1 MHLERLPAAAL
12 ALVAGFGL
20 LVVPDVAGAQTAKL
34 YTGSLSIHYFAIDGG
49 GPGGSDIFTA
59 RPLGAFCNPAVS
71 GGTTCDPSATLQV
84 GAPLTGAG
92 TASVT
97 GSSPA
102 SIVLPPLQL
111 DRITSGSLP
120 LRYGGTGYVDTH
132 ASIANATGAL
142 KAGGGPGYSVWSLP
156 PSLSFGGT
164 SVVISP
170 GKNQFGGVMRLL
182 KGAPSGGLGS
192 RGIYSDPS
200 PPYPFFLEFSVPT
213 RGVTLLGGR
222 TSQGLALPTTDT
234 LTSISYYKGVGYPG
248 TTFINEFFVLGWP
261 WTTGT
266 VTVAAFGDSLYHSPL
281 WGTELR
287 RSGYDNR
294 TPHGAGTIQLVAP
307 HLAIWRSI
315 LRREGEVGVL
325 RLQFAPEPGS
335 PLLLLAGASLLV
347 VLYRWRAR

>member
-1 MHLERLPAAAL
+1 MHLERLPAGVL

-20 LVVPDVAGAQTAKL
+20 LVVPDFAGAQTAKM

-49 GPGGSDIFTA
+49 GPSGSDIFTA

-71 GGTTCDPSATLQV
+71 GGTTCDLSATLQI
-84 GAPLTGAG
+84 GAPLTGTG

-102 SIVLPPLQL
+102 SIALPPLQL
-111 DRITSGSLP
+111 GRITSGSLP
-120 LRYGGTGYVDTH
+120 PRYPDGVYVNTH
-132 ASIANATGAL
+132 ASIANATGAFR
-142 KAGGGPGYSVWSLP
+142 AGGGPGYYFGSFPLI
-156 PSLSFGGT
+156 SFGGT
-164 SVVISP
+164 WVAISP
-170 GKNQFGGVMRLL
+170 GENQFGGVMRLL
-182 KGAPSGGLGS
+182 EGASSGGLGS
-192 RGIYSDPS
+192 RGVYSDPS

-213 RGVTLLGGR
+213 RGVTLLGGK
-222 TSQGLALPTTDT
+222 TSQGLAVRTIDT

-248 TTFINEFFVLGWP
+248 TTFANEFIVAGWP

-266 VTVAAFGDSLYHSPL
+266 VTVAAFGDYLYHPSL

-294 TPHGAGTIQLVAP
+294 TPDGAGTIQLVAP
-307 HLAIWRSI
+307 HLTVWNSI
-315 LRREGEVGVL
+315 LRREGAVGVL

-335 PLLLLAGASLLV
+335 LVLLLAGASLLV

>member
-49 GPGGSDIFTA
+49 GASGSDIFTA

-71 GGTTCDPSATLQV
+71 GGTTCDPSATLQL

-120 LRYGGTGYVDTH
+120 LRYGGNGYVDTH
-132 ASIANATGAL
+132 ASIANGTGAFR
-142 KAGGGPGYSVWSLP
+142 AGGGPGYYVGSFPLI
-156 PSLSFGGT
+156 SFGGT
-164 SVVISP
+164 RVAISP

-248 TTFINEFFVLGWP
+248 TTFANEFIVVGWP

-266 VTVAAFGDSLYHSPL
+266 VTVSAFGDSLYHSPL
-281 WGTELR
+281 WGTQLR

-307 HLAIWRSI
+307 HLAVWTSI
-315 LRREGEVGVL
+315 VRREGEVGVL

-335 PLLLLAGASLLV
+335 LVLLLAGASLLV

>member
-1 MHLERLPAAAL
+1 MHLERLPARAL

-20 LVVPDVAGAQTAKL
+20 LVVPHVAGAQTAKL
-34 YTGSLSIHYFAIDGG
+34 YTGSLSIHYFGIDGG
-49 GPGGSDIFTA
+49 GAGGSDIFTA

-120 LRYGGTGYVDTH
+120 LRYGGDGYIDTH
-132 ASIANATGAL
+132 ASIANASGAFG
-142 KAGGGPGYSVWSLP
+142 AGGGPGYYVGSFPLVSL
-156 PSLSFGGT
+156 GGT
-164 SVVISP
+164 WVAISP
-170 GKNQFGGVMRLL
+170 GENQFGGVMRLL

-192 RGIYSDPS
+192 RGIYSAPS

-222 TSQGLALPTTDT
+222 TSEGLALPTTDT

-248 TTFINEFFVLGWP
+248 TTFANEFIVVGWP

-266 VTVAAFGDSLYHSPL
+266 VTVSAFGDSLYWSAL

-307 HLAIWRSI
+307 HLTVWKSI

-335 PLLLLAGASLLV
+335 LVLLLAGASLLV